1 EEPQDTA
8 HGLEVGYRQWT
19 INGKCLGYGEP
30 LRVREGQ
37 RVLFHFLN
45 ASATEDIELALP
57 GHEFEVVALD
67 GNPVPN
73 PRSAGVLQLGVSE
86 RIDAIVTMDRPGVW
100 ILGAL
105 NERARNRGLGIVV
118 EYANRGG
125 KPQWVQPAKSN
136 WDYAWFGSGYSS
148 SQPDETIPL
157 VFRQELAG
165 ADGVEQWSIHG
176 ALGGGAP
183 RQRSQGVH
191 CRVIFHQQHKT
202 TH

>member
-1 EEPQDTA
+1 
-8 HGLEVGYRQWT
+8 
-19 INGKCLGYGEP
+19 
-30 LRVREGQ
+30 
-37 RVLFHFLN
+37 
-45 ASATEDIELALP
+45 
-57 GHEFEVVALD
+57 
-67 GNPVPN
+67 
-73 PRSAGVLQLGVSE
+73 VSE

-165 ADGVEQWSIHG
+165 ADGVEQWSING
-176 ALGGGAP
+176 ALDGGAP
-183 RQRSQGVH
+183 VKLSRGVH
-191 CRVIFHQQHKT
+191 YRLIFDNQSEDAHPVHLHRSSFELTNVHGTRTSGVWKDVVLVKAHRKIAADFAPPQDGLMLFHCHQQLHMEHGFKMLFDVA
-202 TH
+202 